1 MIDFYLNG
9 EPQSLA
15 GLPPDTSVLALLRS
29 RLHAT
34 GTKEGCA
41 SGDCGA
47 CTVAI
52 GEPDG
57 QGGLRYHNAN
67 ACLLPAHQLKG
78 CHLVT
83 VEGLARGDALHPAQA
98 AMVDCHASQC
108 GFCTPGIVMS
118 LFTLYECTLAEAERQ
133 HASPAPFSPSRLEAA
148 LGGNLCRCTGY
159 RPIRDAAQAMLTYPA
174 VAHRAAWAE
183 DACLPARVAASAQDD
198 TDVAGTPAPGPS
210 ADGRLAEGRAAMGG
224 GAKEREAE
232 ERGAEKRYHRPRSL
246 SALRALRGLHT
257 EARLVAGATDL
268 WLERTQQLKGLPDL
282 IDLRDVAELK
292 VLEEHDQGLRIGAA
306 VTFAR
311 LEPLLET
318 SFPAFARLMHRFAS
332 SQIRHR
338 ATLGGNI
345 ANASPIGDGPPV
357 LLALDAT
364 LMLDGPEGARDVPA
378 KDFFLDYRQTALGA
392 QEVLREIRLPWLPE
406 GRKLKVWKLSKRRED
421 DISAVLGAF
430 CWQLKDGRLGDV
442 RLAFGGMAAIP
453 ARARGAEAA
462 LDGQPPSEAAF
473 AAARQALN
481 DDFQPM
487 SDVRGS
493 SDYRRLAAANL
504 LERLRLT
511 IVTASSPHAET
522 PDNPAAQVT
531 LDAYAD

>member
-1 MIDFYLNG
+1 MIDFHLNG

-15 GLPPDTSVLALLRS
+15 GLPPDTSVLELLRT
-29 RLHAT
+29 RLNAT

-67 ACLLPAHQLKG
+67 ACILPAHQLKG

-98 AMVDCHASQC
+98 AMVDCNASQC

-118 LFTLYECTLAEAERQ
+118 LFTLYEATLHEAGRQ
-133 HASPAPFSPSRLEAA
+133 HASLAPFSQARLEAA

-159 RPIRDAAQAMLTYPA
+159 RPIRDAAQAMLAYPA
-174 VAHRAAWAE
+174 DERRAAWAE
-183 DACLPARVAASAQDD
+183 NEHLPARVADSVQD
-198 TDVAGTPAPGPS
+198 GS
-210 ADGRLAEGRAAMGG
+210 ADGTS
-224 GAKEREAE
+224 
-232 ERGAEKRYHRPRSL
+232 YHRPKSL
-246 SALRALRGLHT
+246 AELFALRRNRP

-268 WLERTQQLKGLPDL
+268 WLERTQQLKALPEL
-282 IDLRDVAELK
+282 IDLRNVAELQ
-292 VLEEHDQGLRIGAA
+292 VLEEHDQGLHIGAA
-306 VTFAR
+306 VTYAR
-311 LEPLLET
+311 LEPIFE
-318 SFPAFARLMHRFAS
+318 SHFPAFARLLHRFAS

-338 ATLGGNI
+338 ATLGGNV

-364 LMLDGPEGARDVPA
+364 LVLDGPEGSREMPA
-378 KDFFLDYRQTALGA
+378 QDFFLDYRQTALEA
-392 QEVLREIRLPWLPE
+392 QEVLCEIRLPWLPE
-406 GRKLKVWKLSKRRED
+406 GRQLKVWKLSKRRED

-430 CWQLKDGRLGDV
+430 SWQLEGGRLHDV
-442 RLAFGGMAAIP
+442 RLAFGGMAAVP
-453 ARARGAEAA
+453 ARARSAEAA
-462 LDGQPPSEAAF
+462 LEGQPPSEAAF
-473 AAARQALN
+473 AAARQALD
-481 DDFQPM
+481 DDFQPL

-493 SDYRRLAAANL
+493 SAYRRLAAANL
-504 LERLRLT
+504 LERLRLK
-511 IVTASSPHAET
+511 IVTATSTSADT
-522 PDNPAAQVT
+522 PDTPAVEVT